1 MEFDWTLKLGDI
13 AIVLATCL
21 GPILAVQAQKWVER
35 GQQQQQRRIAIF
47 RTLMA
52 TRRQALSP
60 AHVEAINVI
69 PIEFYAKSGKLLEI
83 VNAWKAYID
92 HLYKD
97 TSQAT
102 WAEHRESLFN
112 SLIEK
117 IGKYLGFDF
126 NSVEIS
132 REFYSPRGHAAIESD
147 QEIIRQ
153 GLAKVFR
160 GEMAIPMAVTSFPID
175 PKMAEGQLNLQTKL
189 REWLAGQSEVKVSF
203 TAQQASG
210 RR

>member
-1 MEFDWTLKLGDI
+1 MTFDWTLKLGDI
-13 AIVLATCL
+13 AIVVATFL
-21 GPILAVQAQKWVER
+21 GPVAAVQAQKWVER
-35 GQQQQQRRIAIF
+35 GQQQRQRRITVF

-69 PIEFYAKSGKLLEI
+69 PVEFYGKQGKRLEI
-83 VNAWKAYID
+83 IELWKKYID
-92 HLYKD
+92 HLYRD
-97 TSQAT
+97 PSDPA
-102 WAEHRESLFN
+102 WGNERVNLLN
-112 SLIEK
+112 DLIDR
-117 IGKYLGFDF
+117 IGKYLGYRF

-132 REFYSPRGHAAIESD
+132 REVYSPKGHATIESD

-175 PKMAEGQLNLQTKL
+175 PKMAEGQLDLQSKL
-189 REWLAGQSEVKVSF
+189 REWLAD
-203 TAQQASG
+203 G
-210 RR
+210 R